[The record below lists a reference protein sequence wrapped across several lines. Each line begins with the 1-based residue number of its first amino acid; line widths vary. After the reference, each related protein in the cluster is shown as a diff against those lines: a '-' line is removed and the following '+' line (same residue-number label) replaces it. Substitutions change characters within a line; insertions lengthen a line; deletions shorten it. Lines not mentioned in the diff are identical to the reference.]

1 VVVEL
6 VVPQDRT
13 SEANAELGT
22 YITTSLIPGF
32 NESGWIVRYEP
43 LAQSRRRATTA
54 PLRRLLA
61 CPDSSCASGCT
72 VQLKYTLYVTPPP
85 GAALVSSA
93 LQDALDALR
102 ARTTSHVCAQTV
114 DDSTVDTHYYLPPP
128 SPIVTDALSIV
139 VANGDPG
146 LPQLVAIVI
155 DIVIVVLFAAIV
167 AARRALR
174 DDGEDDDDDS
184 VQPATARPS
193 GQSRGAAKNAP
204 RARVIPQKQPAAAR
218 AATRARPQLE
228 RARRANATRAA
239 TAATA
244 GAKTAPKVG
253 PKPKAA
259 ARAVATPRRRASAPK
274 EIRVSKPSRPRKATR
289 GLATGAVI
297 AKPPA
302 TTRGGERRGSRR

>member
-1 VVVEL
+1 M
-6 VVPQDRT
+6 PQDRT

-43 LAQSRRRATTA
+43 LAQSRRLATA
-54 PLRRLLA
+54 PLRRLVA

-85 GAALVSSA
+85 DAALVSNA
-93 LQDALDALR
+93 LQNALDALR

-174 DDGEDDDDDS
+174 DDEDDDDS
-184 VQPATARPS
+184 VQPTTARSS
-193 GQSRGAAKNAP
+193 GRNRSATKNAP

-228 RARRANATRAA
+228 RARRANAAR
-239 TAATA
+239 A
-244 GAKTAPKVG
+244 GAKAAPPKTAPKAA
-253 PKPKAA
+253 PKTAPKTAPKAA
-259 ARAVATPRRRASAPK
+259 PRTVATPRRASAPK
-274 EIRVSKPSRPRKATR
+274 DIRVSRPSRSRKAAR

-302 TTRGGERRGSRR
+302 TTRGGERRGSRH